1 MGNTASFVGITPE
14 FLKRL
19 DKFFASCHPV
29 TMKKTLIL
37 YALCLPLLIVLFDQ
51 WSKYAVISSFN
62 APMNICEITP
72 YPGLKHEIMNLFD
85 FSLVCNQGISWG
97 LLQGDSQFKR
107 WALTIFALGM
117 SGALVYVLTQSHD
130 WLNKLSISLIIGGA
144 IGNGIDRALFGAVT
158 DFIDFSDI
166 GFRWVFNI
174 ADSAITVGV
183 IGLIAAS
190 FLIKP
195 EEEAEISK
203 T

>member
-1 MGNTASFVGITPE
+1 MG
-14 FLKRL
+14 L
-19 DKFFASCHPV
+19 DKFFASCHPLH
-29 TMKKTLIL
+29 MKKTLFI

-51 WSKYAVISSFN
+51 WSKYAVISSFK
-62 APMNICEITP
+62 APMNICEIDP

-117 SGALVYVLTQSHD
+117 SGALVYALTQSHD

-174 ADSAITVGV
+174 ADSTITIGV

-195 EEEAEISK
+195 ESAPEDTQAE